1 MNIDFIPIKAIA
13 SVRPNFFVY
22 FTLKFYFFYFTV
34 PLFQSTHVGSSFYNP
49 LYLNNNI
56 FVIFNYYFILL
67 FCLYLFIFSFVLIF
81 FSLSLSHLS
90 YQYLSFFYFFLLLFM
105 ENSSSFL
112 SRSRSDHLP
121 PQVSS
126 SSFSFHGQIIYPPQA
141 PISTT
146 RTTRIKTHKHGLRR
160 STDP

>member
-1 MNIDFIPIKAIA
+1 M
-13 SVRPNFFVY
+13 SVH
-22 FTLKFYFFYFTV
+22 L
-34 PLFQSTHVGSSFYNP
+34 FYNP

-56 FVIFNYYFILL
+56 FVIFNNYFIFL

-112 SRSRSDHLP
+112 SRSRSNHLP

-160 STDP
+160 PTSTNPQALKPILVNPQVQISTADTDPQASRPIFIDPRTLI